1 MREDI
6 TDDLLIF
13 DEADDPHGPLTM
25 RTDQRINLV
34 YFLNQPRPL
43 FLKLSHFPPVREYR
57 GWHRLSQFLFVFPVR
72 HYCNTRSIDHLLAPL
87 GYANTC
93 RQPFQSGKVLTCP
106 PSLDE

>member
-34 YFLNQPRPL
+34 YFLNQPRPA
-43 FLKLSHFPPVREYR
+43 FS
-57 GWHRLSQFLFVFPVR
+57 
-72 HYCNTRSIDHLLAPL
+72 
-87 GYANTC
+87 
-93 RQPFQSGKVLTCP
+93 
-106 PSLDE
+106 